1 MTMGRV
7 FGRLSWAAMIALA
20 ASMGSAARA
29 EETAAVPIPAPTPP
43 AAVQDAIVVEVLGL
57 KTEEGW
63 IACALWA
70 SAEGYPKDAKLAI
83 QRVYVVPKGDS
94 ARCRFAAPPP
104 GTYAVAVYHDVNS
117 NHKLD
122 TNFLGIPSEPV
133 GASNDA
139 KGSMG
144 PPHFEDAKFS
154 YPGKVLTLQIHM
166 H

>member
-1 MTMGRV
+1 MAWLV
-7 FGRLSWAAMIALA
+7 ILAIAATR
-20 ASMGSAARA
+20 GDPARA
-29 EETAAVPIPAPTPP
+29 DEPVSAPP
-43 AAVQDAIVVEVLGL
+43 AAVPAAAENAIVVEVLGL

-63 IACALWA
+63 VACALWA
-70 SAEGYPKDAKLAI
+70 SEEGYPKDGKLAV
-83 QRVYVVPKGDS
+83 QRVYVVPKAGA
-94 ARCRFAAPPP
+94 ARCRFGNPPP
-104 GTYAVAVYHDVNS
+104 GTYAVAVYHDINS

-144 PPHFEDAKFS
+144 PPHFADAKFA